1 MSECPLTSILPKHP
15 EKNHIKRKTG
25 NICASQIQV
34 VCRRNSSCLWVFRR
48 FSSEILFFLLSS
60 TTTSLLIPTQ
70 MQNYPSRIPGLPCG
84 QLDLPSGENRPT
96 GLALRLP
103 DVRLPGRPRFGR
115 NAPASSY
122 RGASSPSC
130 WPINVKREPSR
141 IPFSPCG
148 QLDLNQ
154 HKISPT
160 STSS

>member
-25 NICASQIQV
+25 NICESQIQV

-84 QLDLPSGENRPT
+84 QLDLPSASRMSGFRA
-96 GLALRLP
+96 G
-103 DVRLPGRPRFGR
+103 
-115 NAPASSY
+115 PASDAMHL
-122 RGASSPSC
+122 RPHTAGLQVHRVGPSNRK
-130 WPINVKREPSR
+130 P
-141 IPFSPCG
+141 
-148 QLDLNQ
+148 DLVGSGFCLCLILNLNTNNKNEAI
-154 HKISPT
+154 KILWA
-160 STSS
+160 